1 MKKEKILIIGAG
13 LSGLYTAL
21 LLDKEYEVIVLEARD
36 RIGGRVYSVE
46 GHDMGPSWV
55 WGHQKHILQLI
66 NSLDLALFE
75 QYTKGLALYDA
86 PEGVQT
92 FLAPSSAPSYRIRG
106 GMIELLY
113 ALMKRL
119 TVPVYLNE
127 KVLTL
132 EEVGGQIEVKSDK
145 NTYKVEKVISTLPP
159 RLAAESLSYSP
170 ELPSTVYTHLQ
181 SIPTWMG
188 YAAKCV
194 IEYPHAFWKEESKSG
209 FTFSHVGPLSE
220 IHDACTAEKNALF
233 GFVNSNAEYR
243 NLKENI
249 VAQLVRLYGEQASNP
264 SNIVLVDWKTE
275 SYTSTALDTQP
286 LSDHPSY
293 GFNLTHF
300 SDKLLFCGTESAF
313 AEGGYLEGALISAK
327 DTVEK
332 IRSSV

>member
-21 LLDKEYEVIVLEARD
+21 LLQEDYDVIVLEARE
-36 RIGGRVYSVE
+36 RIGGRVYSVD

-66 NSLDLALFE
+66 DTLNLELFE
-75 QYTKGLALYDA
+75 QYNKGLALYDA
-86 PEGVQT
+86 PEGVQR
-92 FLAPSSAPSYRIRG
+92 FSAPPSAPSYRIRG
-106 GMIELLY
+106 GIIELLS

-119 TVPVYLNE
+119 KVPVHLNE
-127 KVLTL
+127 KVLSL
-132 EEVGGQIEVKSDK
+132 EEVGGQIKVKSEN
-145 NTYKVEKVISTLPP
+145 NTYKVDKVISTLPP
-159 RLAAESLSYSP
+159 RLAAETLAYRPDLSSSIYSK
-170 ELPSTVYTHLQ
+170 LQ

-194 IEYPHAFWKEESKSG
+194 IEYPHAFWKEAGQSG
-209 FTFSHVGPLSE
+209 FTFSHLGPLGE

-233 GFVNSNAEYR
+233 GFVHSYAEYK

-249 VAQLVRLYGEQASNP
+249 VTQLVRLYGEQAANP
-264 SNIVLVDWKTE
+264 SNIVLVDWKKE
-275 SYTSTALDTQP
+275 SYTSTSLDAQP

-293 GFNLTHF
+293 GFNIMYF
-300 SDKLLFCGTESAF
+300 GEKLLFCGTESACS
-313 AEGGYLEGALISAK
+313 EGGYLEGALNAAR

-332 IRSSV
+332 IRSSR